1 MKAKRVILAVAVGL
15 AMSAAAGN
23 TCTWTGGANDGKWSS
38 AANWDTPPVS
48 GNDDAL
54 IFTGGAVTCENDIDD
69 MSIGGIC
76 CRGTGT
82 KTFNG
87 KTIILNAMPFTG
99 YNANNGSLSRTY
111 TLSNACTIVY
121 NAKLDF
127 SNTGRI
133 LLDPGVGSATFN
145 GDIFVRKGKTLYIGD
160 PYAKKRDT
168 GPARPFY
175 FNGRIDAPE
184 GTIVLSQWAQST
196 LYINGAVDVLNFNFD
211 YPASAMYLPEFAG
224 GVKIRSGLLHHWYGP
239 LHFRCGD
246 VFGEDLPVMDIGLS
260 YWSNGEKGTVFL
272 DGHTVVID
280 RLGPGS
286 RAANYPAD
294 ETGNSFHS
302 STPATLWMKATG
314 DTSTSNI
321 VRGAVS
327 VVWDPDT
334 SARTIDFKGRKSN
347 TSGSIE
353 VKRGTFRISG
363 AAAFVNVPSIQ
374 LGAGTVFEM
383 SSTATAIRPLNSL
396 TALQMD
402 VGARFVVADGTTTPF
417 AADDALMIRMDSSAR
432 LVVPSGFAQ
441 KVKHMIVNGVPYAA
455 GKYTGEGGTEGTV
468 VDQIEGTGVIEVS
481 GEDAVTYWTGLAGDG
496 LWSTAGNWQNG
507 VPVPGG
513 LARVWKEGTY
523 SIAGPSAIDAGRLET
538 DVHSGRATLDL
549 GAPLAIDGTVFD
561 IGTNSTLNL
570 GSAGGGSVEYASPE
584 NVGAT
589 SNVVYVHDGGE
600 LAISGVFT
608 TSNLYG
614 RICAKDAA
622 VRIDDAVVNAAPP
635 ANVSYGYVLYVDGG
649 TLAISNSTVTLGYN
663 FNDASHLSTRPM
675 LQTRGGAKTTIH
687 NTYLRLD
694 QWIWGSIF
702 GTGETTLSGS
712 TQLSLHGYI
721 RSYFAADAEGE
732 ECRVRITDS
741 ATVSGMQE
749 LAVGDYYERSRS
761 IVTIDSPSA
770 SVSAGS
776 GLQIGCT
783 KGYGEINVQAGRLNG
798 GGAYG
803 SHLGY
808 KRPSDGSAAATGCFP
823 TGVVKVA
830 GGAFNARG
838 NVGNSHPLGLIVG
851 DGSCVLEMSG
861 VTSRM
866 TGILE
871 LSSGAVT
878 NGGGYAI
885 IGLLYGY
892 GRVVQTGGTFRSTI
906 SVPSVIGMAGGE
918 GEWVQSGG
926 LATFNRNLY
935 LGGVSTNVLGAGT
948 WTHGG
953 FAAFHNARGL
963 VDVSGGNLI
972 TVGTNYDI
980 VVSSD
985 GEGTLSL
992 SGKGSVAARDII
1004 LTNTVDSAAGVTR
1017 VSTLKFA
1024 ADASGESGVLTAARD
1039 LVIAEDAKFVFDL
1052 SAYAGKKTLFR
1063 LASAKNVK
1071 GAFALGNVEF
1081 IGPYAKFAELRQTGT
1096 TIEVS
1101 LNRGTMILF
1110 K

>member
-1 MKAKRVILAVAVGL
+1 MKTMFFAFFAVAFAVPVL
-15 AMSAAAGN
+15 LAGN
-23 TCTWTGGANDGKWSS
+23 TCTWTGGAGDGKWSS
-38 AANWDTPPVS
+38 AANWDVRPVS

-54 IFTGGAVTCENDIDD
+54 VFAGGSVESENDIEG
-69 MSIGGIC
+69 MSIGGISC
-76 CRGTGT
+76 NGTGT

-87 KTIILNAMPFTG
+87 KTITMNAMPFWG
-99 YNANNGSLSRTY
+99 YHNNGNLSRTY
-111 TLSNACTIVY
+111 TLSNSCSIVY
-121 NAKLDF
+121 NANIDF
-127 SNTGRI
+127 SANARI
-133 LLDPGVGSATFN
+133 LLAPGVGSAVFN
-145 GDIFVRKGKTLYIGD
+145 GDVFVRSGKTLYIGD
-160 PYAKKRDT
+160 PYPQGRDT
-168 GPARPFY
+168 GPARPFV

-184 GTIVLSQWAQST
+184 GTIVWGQWAQSIVH
-196 LYINGAVDVLNFNFD
+196 INGAVDVKNFNFD
-211 YPASAMYLPEFAG
+211 YPASATYLPDFAG
-224 GVKIRSGLLHHWYGP
+224 GVNIRSKVFSPWYVP
-239 LHFRCGD
+239 MHFRCGD
-246 VFGEDLPVMDIGLS
+246 VFGENLPVVDFGTS
-260 YWSNGEKGTVFL
+260 YWAENEKGTIFL
-272 DGHTVVID
+272 DGHTVVVD
-280 RLGPGS
+280 RIGPG
-286 RAANYPAD
+286 ALAGKYPNNL
-294 ETGNSFHS
+294 TGNSFNS
-302 STPATLWMKATG
+302 ATPATLLMKATG
-314 DTSTSNI
+314 DTSTSNV

-327 VVWDPDT
+327 LVWDPDT
-334 SARTIDFKGRKSN
+334 SARVIEFKGRKS
-347 TSGSIE
+347 TTTGSIT
-353 VKRGTFRISG
+353 VKAGTFRLSETARFPSVPRIDLKSG
-363 AAAFVNVPSIQ
+363 A
-374 LGAGTVFEM
+374 VFEM
-383 SSTATAIRPLNSL
+383 SSVAVDERPLNAL
-396 TALQMD
+396 TLLMMEPNS
-402 VGARFVVADGTTTPF
+402 RFVVAAGAPSPF

-432 LVVPSGFAQ
+432 LVVPAGFAQ
-441 KVKHMIVNGVPYAA
+441 KVKHVIVNGVPYAA

-468 VDQIEGTGVIEVS
+468 VGQIEGTGVIEVS

-496 LWSTAGNWQNG
+496 LWSTAGNWGNG
-507 VPVPGG
+507 VPASGDV
-513 LARVWKEGTY
+513 ARVWKEGTY
-523 SIAGPSAIDAGRLET
+523 SIAGPAAIDAGRLET
-538 DVHSGRATLDL
+538 DVHAGRATLDL

-570 GSAGGGSVEYASPE
+570 GSAGGGSVEYASPAG
-584 NVGAT
+584 VGAT

-600 LAISGVFT
+600 LAISGAFT

-614 RICAKDAA
+614 RICAENAA
-622 VRIDDAVVNAAPP
+622 IRIDDAVVNAAPP

-663 FNDASHLSTRPM
+663 FNDASHLSQTPM

-749 LAVGDYYERSRS
+749 MAVGDYYERSRS

-770 SVSAGS
+770 SLYSGS

-783 KGYGEINVQAGRLNG
+783 KGYGEINVQAGLLSG

-808 KRPSDGSAAATGCFP
+808 KRPSDGNAAATGCFP

-871 LSSGAVT
+871 LFSGAVT

-948 WTHGG
+948 WKHGG

-1024 ADASGESGVLTAARD
+1024 SDASGDSGALTAARD

-1071 GAFALGNVEF
+1071 GAFAPENVEF

-1096 TIEVS
+1096 SLEVS
-1101 LNRGTMILF
+1101 LSRGTMILF